1 MKTALHDKRC
11 LVTGGSRNLGRAICF
26 ALARAGAK
34 VAFTYKERDDE
45 AVETTRLLRDMG
57 CDPVVMKG
65 LVFDAKH
72 VASTV
77 NAVEVAFG
85 GIDILINNAALTQI
99 MPIALIEEEEW
110 DAVMDTNVKGVF
122 LFSRAV
128 LRSMIRSK
136 KGHILNIGSFG
147 ADRVV
152 DAPVHYAASKAAVVG
167 FSLAL
172 AKEVGRYGIAVNCL
186 VPGLLETGLSNRLPK
201 HRLDSYVAQAALGR
215 LGTVDEV
222 AEFAAWLV
230 SYENSF
236 MAGGQVIIDGGL

>member
-1 MKTALHDKRC
+1 MKTSLEGKRC
-11 LVTGGSRNLGRAICF
+11 LVTGGSRNLGRAICL
-26 ALARAGAK
+26 ALGRAGAR

-45 AVETTRLLRDMG
+45 AAETTRLLRDMG
-57 CDPVVMKG
+57 VEPVVAKG
-65 LVFDAKH
+65 AVFDAKH
-72 VASTV
+72 VASTIKM
-77 NAVEVAFG
+77 VEGAFG
-85 GIDILINNAALTQI
+85 GIDILINNAGMTQI
-99 MPIALIEEEEW
+99 MPIALIDEDEW
-110 DAVMDTNVKGVF
+110 DAVMDTNVKGAY
-122 LFSRAV
+122 LFSRAA

-152 DAPVHYAASKAAVVG
+152 DAPVHYAASKAALVG

-201 HRLDSYVAQAALGR
+201 HRVESYVARAALGR

-222 AEFAAWLV
+222 AEFVAWIV
-230 SYENSF
+230 SDENSF
-236 MAGGQVIIDGGL
+236 MTGGQVVIDGGL

>member
-1 MKTALHDKRC
+1 MKTSLEGKRC
-11 LVTGGSRNLGRAICF
+11 LVTGGSRNLGRAICL
-26 ALARAGAK
+26 ALGRAGAR

-45 AVETTRLLRDMG
+45 AAETTRLLRNIG
-57 CDPVVMKG
+57 VEPVVANG
-65 LVFDAKH
+65 AVFDAKH

-77 NAVEVAFG
+77 KAVEVAFG
-85 GIDILINNAALTQI
+85 GIDILINNAGMTQI
-99 MPIALIEEEEW
+99 MPIALIDEDEW
-110 DAVMDTNVKGVF
+110 DAVMDTNVKGAY
-122 LFSRAV
+122 LFSRAA

-152 DAPVHYAASKAAVVG
+152 DAPVHYAASKAALVG

-201 HRLDSYVAQAALGR
+201 HRVDSYVAQAALGR
-215 LGTVDEV
+215 LGTIDEV
-222 AEFAAWLV
+222 AEFAAWIV
-230 SYENSF
+230 SDENSF
-236 MAGGQVIIDGGL
+236 MTGGQVVIDGGL

>member
-1 MKTALHDKRC
+1 MKTSLEGKRC
-11 LVTGGSRNLGRAICF
+11 LVTGGSRNLGRAICL
-26 ALARAGAK
+26 ALARAGAR
-34 VAFTYKERDDE
+34 VAFTYKDRDDE
-45 AVETTRLLRDMG
+45 AAETTRLLRELG
-57 CDPVVMKG
+57 SNPVVSKG
-65 LVFDAKH
+65 SVFDAEH

-77 NAVEVAFG
+77 KAVEVAFG
-85 GIDILINNAALTQI
+85 GVDILINNAGLTQI
-99 MPIALIEEEEW
+99 MPIALIEEDEW
-110 DAVMDTNVKGVF
+110 DAVMNTNVKGAF
-122 LFSRAV
+122 LFSRSV

-186 VPGLLETGLSNRLPK
+186 VPGLLETGLSHRLPK
-201 HRLDSYVAQAALGR
+201 HRIDSYVAQAALGR

-222 AEFAAWLV
+222 ADFAAWIV
-230 SYENSF
+230 SDENSF
-236 MAGGQVIIDGGL
+236 MTGGNVVFDGGL

>member
-1 MKTALHDKRC
+1 MKTSLEGKRC
-11 LVTGGSRNLGRAICF
+11 LVTGGSRNLGRAICL
-26 ALARAGAK
+26 ALGRAGSR

-45 AVETTRLLRDMG
+45 AAETTRLLREMG
-57 CDPVVMKG
+57 SEPLVAKG
-65 LVFDAKH
+65 SVFDAQH

-77 NAVEVAFG
+77 KAVEVAFG
-85 GIDILINNAALTQI
+85 GIDILINNAGLTQI
-99 MPIALIEEEEW
+99 MPIALIEEDEW
-110 DAVMDTNVKGVF
+110 DAVMDTNVKGAY

-152 DAPVHYAASKAAVVG
+152 DAPVHYAASKAALVG

-172 AKEVGRYGIAVNCL
+172 AKEVGRYGVAVNCL

-201 HRLDSYVAQAALGR
+201 HRIDSYVAQAALGR

-222 AEFAAWLV
+222 AEFAAWIV
-230 SYENSF
+230 SDENSF
-236 MAGGQVIIDGGL
+236 MTGGQVVIDGGL